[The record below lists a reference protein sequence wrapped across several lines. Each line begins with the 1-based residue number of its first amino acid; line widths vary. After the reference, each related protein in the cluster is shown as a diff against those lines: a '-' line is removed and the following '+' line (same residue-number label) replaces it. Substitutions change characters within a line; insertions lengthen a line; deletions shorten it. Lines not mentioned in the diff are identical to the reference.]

1 MKLLLTLQQIKE
13 QITLNINNMK
23 ATEFNNAQQVLR
35 VVYNIAD
42 VSNFGNGEFD
52 KMLFEFATDNLS
64 DTISILLDLANNDT
78 HSVEHVKHATWL
90 NLKVISSVKDS
101 FKELQPHNEITFA
114 NKQAIILLMQQAYD
128 ILHKVYD
135 EL

>member
-1 MKLLLTLQQIKE
+1 
-13 QITLNINNMK
+13 MK

-35 VVYNIAD
+35 VVYNLTD

-52 KMLFEFATDNLS
+52 KMLFELATDNLS
-64 DTISILLDLANNDT
+64 DTISSLLDLANNDT

-90 NLKVISSVKDS
+90 NLIAISGIKDS

-114 NKQAIILLMQQAYD
+114 NKQAIILLLQQTYD